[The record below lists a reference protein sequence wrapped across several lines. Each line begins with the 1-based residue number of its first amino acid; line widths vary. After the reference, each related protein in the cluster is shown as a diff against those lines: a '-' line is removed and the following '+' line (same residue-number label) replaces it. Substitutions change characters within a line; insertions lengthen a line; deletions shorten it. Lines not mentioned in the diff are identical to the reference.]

1 MIIKIDTEKET
12 VEIIPQDSDIV
23 VGNRK
28 ILKNVVNL
36 LSVAASTISIKNI
49 TTKEAQYKFAD
60 IINMITKTIIDREH
74 EKSDS
79 SETEKSDFSE
89 TEIHIISFE
98 DSEDNY
104 KEI

>member
-79 SETEKSDFSE
+79 SETENSDFSE